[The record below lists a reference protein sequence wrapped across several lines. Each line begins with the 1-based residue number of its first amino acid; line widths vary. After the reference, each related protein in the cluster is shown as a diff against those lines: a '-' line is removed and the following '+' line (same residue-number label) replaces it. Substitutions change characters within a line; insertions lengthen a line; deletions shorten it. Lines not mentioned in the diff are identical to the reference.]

1 LAAGLF
7 AVRAVVAVA
16 VVAEE
21 PLLDLLDDP
30 QPATIRSTAQAIAE
44 ARPLFIGV
52 GSFLDLFA

>member
-1 LAAGLF
+1 LF
-7 AVRAVVAVA
+7 AVRTVVAVA

-30 QPATIRSTAQAIAE
+30 QPASIRSTAQAIIE